1 MLIGSKNKF
10 MMCNVIKKL
19 LAIVLL
25 LGFTTFSVNAQKGK
39 KPAPKKSATAKPK
52 ATTTAATTPPPAPAT
67 SSAIA
72 PALLADLKSL
82 EAVKRHDAAS
92 ELGSLRNKD
101 AVPLLI
107 PLLADKEATVREA
120 AAFALGQ
127 ITDSRATAA
136 LTKVL
141 TDKDVEV
148 RASAVFAL
156 GMIYDRKVGT
166 TIAGMLNDPAAAVR
180 SAAATALGVM
190 EDEAA
195 VDELIGL
202 LDDPAYDVRYDAA
215 WALGQIGDADALDHL
230 QAAIVAI
237 DSLQVDNASREDFRL
252 QAQNSIERIKAEQ
265 AAHTPSRPRK
275 IEGVVDLNPYSN
287 TSNPV
292 GIRQTVKAIATSR
305 AIQARLNGAV
315 RLKVLVAADGR
326 PARAYVLKRLGS
338 GLDLRAI
345 EAALQYKF
353 EPAMLSGL
361 PQTGYVFID
370 VRF

>member
-1 MLIGSKNKF
+1 MKP
-10 MMCNVIKKL
+10 MTVDAMKKL
-19 LAIVLL
+19 FAMLL
-25 LGFTTFSVNAQKGK
+25 ILLFAAVTVTAQKGK
-39 KPAPKKSATAKPK
+39 KTASKSPAKSSVK
-52 ATTTAATTPPPAPAT
+52 ATPKTTTTKAPPPPATPP
-67 SSAIA
+67 AIA

-82 EAVKRHDAAS
+82 EVVRRRDAAN
-92 ELGSLRNKD
+92 ELGSVRSKD
-101 AVPLLI
+101 AVPYLT
-107 PLLADKEATVREA
+107 PLLTDKEPTVREA

-136 LTKVL
+136 LSKTL
-141 TDKDVEV
+141 ADKDTEV
-148 RASAVFAL
+148 RAAAVFAL
-156 GMIYDRKVGT
+156 GMIYDRKVAA
-166 TIAGMLNDPAAAVR
+166 TISGMLNDPAAAVR

-195 VDELIGL
+195 VDELIDL
-202 LDDPAYDVRYDAA
+202 LDDPAFDVRYDAA
-215 WALGQIGDADALDHL
+215 WALGQIGDPDALDHL

-252 QAQNSIERIKAEQ
+252 QAQQSIERIKAEQ
-265 AAHTPSRPRK
+265 ATRTPTRPRK
-275 IEGVVDLNPYSN
+275 IEGVIDLNAYANS
-287 TSNPV
+287 SNPA

-305 AIQARLNGAV
+305 AIQSRITGAV

-326 PARAYVLKRLGS
+326 PARAYVLKRLGY

-361 PQTGYVFID
+361 PQTGYIFID